1 TSSIHPSLISNS
13 SDYTPKTMDFKAN
26 TLPYNLP
33 DDAVWF
39 ITGCSTGIGKSL
51 AKLLLQHPT
60 YRVVATARKPSTLS
74 ELVVSG
80 TEDRLLATALDVT
93 SPESIDAAI
102 AAALSRFGRIDVL
115 INNAGYGLFGD
126 AEACTRED
134 ELKLFETNL
143 WGPVALSK
151 HAVRIMREENPK
163 TGSIGGVI
171 INVSS
176 MGGFITVPSHTFYH
190 ASKFA
195 LEGFTQ
201 GFAKEMRPEWNIHF
215 CVAEPGGVQTEF
227 GNNVIRDNRHPAYDA
242 PDTPARIIEGY
253 IANPES
259 KKYWAKS
266 EPTAR
271 AMIEIVTGAKEG
283 AKGRIPIRV
292 PIGIDAFTAV
302 KAETAK
308 ISAELEEFKELS
320 VSTQIEL
327 SEHLKTMLGH
337 D

>member
-1 TSSIHPSLISNS
+1 
-13 SDYTPKTMDFKAN
+13 MDTKAN
-26 TLPYNLP
+26 KLPYNVP
-33 DDAVWF
+33 ADAVWF
-39 ITGCSTGIGKSL
+39 ITGCSSGIGKSL
-51 AKLLLQHPT
+51 AKLLLQHAT
-60 YRVVATARKPSTLS
+60 YRVVATARKPSTLAD
-74 ELVVSG
+74 LAVPG
-80 TEDRLLATALDVT
+80 AEDRLFATALDVT
-93 SPESIDAAI
+93 SPESIDAAV
-102 AAALSRFGRIDVL
+102 AATLSRFGRIDVL

-126 AEACTRED
+126 AEASRRED

-215 CVAEPGGVQTEF
+215 CIAEPGGVQTEF
-227 GNNVIRDNRHPAYDA
+227 GNNVNRGVRHPAYEA
-242 PDTPARIIEGY
+242 PDTPARAIEAY
-253 IANPES
+253 IANPAS
-259 KKYWAKS
+259 RKYWAKPD
-266 EPTAR
+266 PTAR
-271 AMIEIVTGAKEG
+271 AVIEIVSGAREG

-292 PIGIDAFTAV
+292 PIGVDAFTAV
-302 KAETAK
+302 KAEAAK

-327 SEHLKTMLGH
+327 SEELMALFGH
-337 D
+337 SGP

>member
-1 TSSIHPSLISNS
+1 
-13 SDYTPKTMDFKAN
+13 MDSKAN
-26 TLPYNLP
+26 KLPYNLP

-39 ITGCSTGIGKSL
+39 ITGCSTGIGNSL

-74 ELVVSG
+74 QLGVPGS
-80 TEDRLLATALDVT
+80 EDRLLATALDVT
-93 SPESIDAAI
+93 STESIDAAV

-115 INNAGYGLFGD
+115 VNNAGYGLFGD
-126 AEACTRED
+126 AEACTRET
-134 ELKLFETNL
+134 ERALFETNL

-163 TGSIGGVI
+163 TGPIGGVI
-171 INVSS
+171 MNVSS

-215 CVAEPGGVQTEF
+215 CIAEPGGVQTEF
-227 GNNVIRDNRHPAYDA
+227 SSNVNPGHRHPAYDA
-242 PDTPARIIEGY
+242 PDTPSRIIESY
-253 IANPES
+253 LANPES
-259 KKYWAKS
+259 RKYWAKS

-271 AMIEIVTGAKEG
+271 AMIEIITGAKEG
-283 AKGRIPIRV
+283 AKGRIPARV
-292 PIGIDAFTAV
+292 PIGINAFTAV
-302 KAETAK
+302 KAEAAK

-327 SEHLKTMLGH
+327 SEELKTLVGH
-337 D
+337 